1 MVCLWTLASRKFF
14 VGVDAVLEDL
24 DHQSDTETCSDAS
37 FDSVRQAAY
46 NAGEDPEF
54 DLDSGDE
61 RQPDLPCT
69 SSKEVVCPPHT
80 SKTPTPSVGDS
91 VRPHRTGTPSK
102 KNRGR
107 YHSEQGTKRSASAIS
122 EDGVTERWKD
132 CSVED
137 EVPALPN
144 FLSKRNPGAQL
155 VMDMIYSPLQLF

>member
-1 MVCLWTLASRKFF
+1 MWIYTFTFMHLHCISRYTFYILINSHKF
-14 VGVDAVLEDL
+14 VLF
-24 DHQSDTETCSDAS
+24 CS
-37 FDSVRQAAY
+37 
-46 NAGEDPEF
+46 
-54 DLDSGDE
+54 LDSGDE

-91 VRPHRTGTPSK
+91 VRPHRAGTPSK